1 MASLNLNVNFLRMT
15 YLNLRTKF
23 SISNSYN
30 SQDHRVHTDTRTTNM
45 AQSTCIL
52 LVYTYWY
59 KPRLLLPLTHLCTHL
74 VYPFLITF
82 NAEYIKKELA
92 TLFIVLF

>member
-1 MASLNLNVNFLRMT
+1 
-15 YLNLRTKF
+15 
-23 SISNSYN
+23 
-30 SQDHRVHTDTRTTNM
+30 M

-82 NAEYIKKELA
+82 NAEYIKKRTCYTFYCA
-92 TLFIVLF
+92 VLIASKLTVVCGFSLVSAKGAAVEWAEIGVEVV